1 MIYRNSELVRNTLW
15 TPHHNPA
22 AGIIAYQFLTGE
34 RELLHLAHAR
44 SSAIVALTIFLEN
57 AADADVLVDFAASG
71 DLLISSS
78 ATDDTLLVTGKT
90 AEVLR
95 SYLDDEPVSM
105 RDRADMTVRRRVA

>member
-1 MIYRNSELVRNTLW
+1 MIYRNSELARNTQW
-15 TPHHNPA
+15 TPRGNPA
-22 AGIIAYQFLTGE
+22 AGVIASQFLAGE

-57 AADADVLVDFAASG
+57 AADAGLFVDRAESG
-71 DLLISSS
+71 DLLISSA
-78 ATDDTLLVTGKT
+78 ATDDTLLITGKT

-105 RDRADMTVRRRVA
+105 RDRADMTVRRRIA